1 MRAMKTSFQ
10 SASIAKNPLPISRR
24 VIDCTS
30 IPCRVVLQGCPLG
43 ITMDATERE
52 VRVWIEQAFGEDA
65 VNLSIWTEEEEMVQV
80 LFRLPDKVVISDLSW
95 EDDVIVEESSLI
107 INLSNW
113 QPGSIQTRRMPDG
126 LVRIRHRS
134 NEIMLAARVR
144 SAEWAGSLLE
154 EWLMDM
160 RGDANKPRGR
170 QRRISDLKRRRD
182 MVTRMLDQADLTS
195 IKDEIATAENR
206 LTSADDRLSGRRA

>member
-1 MRAMKTSFQ
+1 M
-10 SASIAKNPLPISRR
+10 
-24 VIDCTS
+24 
-30 IPCRVVLQGCPLG
+30 VLEGGPLG

-52 VRVWIEQAFGEDA
+52 VRVWIQQAFGEDA

-126 LVRIRHRS
+126 LVRFRHRS

-170 QRRISDLKRRRD
+170 QRRISDLKRKRD
-182 MVTRMLDQADLTS
+182 MVARLLDQAELTS
-195 IKDEIATAENR
+195 IKDEITTAENR
-206 LTSADDRLSGRRA
+206 LSSADDRLSGRRA

>member
-206 LTSADDRLSGRRA
+206 LASADDRLSGRRA